1 MSDLF
6 EKRADGSIRREVRS
20 KKENRARRKR
30 KIITLS
36 VVVALALVFAA
47 SLFVNSNFIRRTLP
61 AVSIGGVSFSAVEF
75 DYFYNNAFQEYAN
88 WVEEQFGDM
97 QDYYAGLLPSP
108 ETPFSSQVYNYETGE
123 TWADFFYQRTIT
135 NLTELVRYYNAAEA
149 AGFEIPPEGLEQ
161 VNESIASIMSEAVT
175 YSTLYPYQYP
185 SPEGY
190 LQAIFGSAINER
202 SLRNIMLFVQKAISY
217 GESMRDT
224 FTFTPEQID
233 YYYLDNQDSLDVF
246 SFRAFLVEP
255 DHIDRDDFASDDAY
269 DAAYDVALAEA
280 SVRAQ
285 EIAEGIVTE
294 EDFITAAREYDEL
307 YYGDRESTRI
317 DQLGEDLD
325 PDFASW
331 MMVGDPLIYG
341 DTATLDFP
349 YGTAVAFFLAR
360 DDNSYQTT
368 SMRQIL
374 ILRDEIDPYGFEG
387 GESDPDY
394 VMMLLNIDQEAS
406 ERAQDVYDQ
415 FISGGATEE
424 KFLEL
429 MALYSADSIEGGFY
443 DRLST
448 FMYEGQSTYALK
460 VVGEIE
466 SWLFFPG
473 RAVGDYELIRTEA
486 FGYHIVYFMGHG
498 ERMRDIIA
506 TDRLRSVAF
515 IEWGDTLPDPGEAKK
530 HWAFMFTLA

>member
-20 KKENRARRKR
+20 KKENKAKRKR
-30 KIITLS
+30 KIITIS
-36 VVVALALVFAA
+36 VVVALALVFTA

-97 QDYYAGLLPSP
+97 QDYYTGLLPSSD
-108 ETPFSSQVYNYETGE
+108 TPFSSQVYNYETGE
-123 TWADFFYQRTIT
+123 TWADFFYQRTVS
-135 NLTELVRYYNAAEA
+135 NLTELVRYYNAAGA
-149 AGFEIPPEGLEQ
+149 AGFEIPAEGLAQ

-217 GESMRDT
+217 GEHMRDT
-224 FTFTPEQID
+224 FTFTPEQLE
-233 YYYLDNQDSLDVF
+233 YFYLDNQDSLDVF

-255 DHIDRDDFASDDAY
+255 DYIDREDFASDDAY
-269 DAAYDVALAEA
+269 DSANDEALAQA
-280 SVRAQ
+280 SIRAQ
-285 EIAEGIVTE
+285 EIAEGIKTE
-294 EDFITAAREYDEL
+294 EDFITAAREYDDL
-307 YYGDRESTRI
+307 YYGDRESTLI
-317 DQLGEDLD
+317 AQLGEDLD

-331 MMVGDPLIYG
+331 MMVGDPLQFG
-341 DTATLDFP
+341 DMVTMDFP
-349 YGTAVAFFLAR
+349 YGTAVVFFLAR
-360 DDNSYQTT
+360 DNNSYQTT

-374 ILRDEIDPYGFEG
+374 ILRDEVDPAGFEG

-394 VMMLLNIDQEAS
+394 VMLLLNVDQEAS
-406 ERAQDVYDQ
+406 DRAQDAYDQ
-415 FISGGATEE
+415 FIAGGATEAR
-424 KFLEL
+424 FLEL

-443 DRLST
+443 DRLAT
-448 FMYEGQSTYALK
+448 FMYEGQSAYALK
-460 VVGEIE
+460 VVDEIE
-466 SWLFFPG
+466 QWLFYPG
-473 RAVGDYELIRTEA
+473 RAVGDHDLIRTEA
-486 FGYHIVYFMGHG
+486 YGYHIVYFMGHG

-506 TDRLRSVAF
+506 TDRMRSGAF
-515 IEWGDTLPDPGEAKK
+515 TEWGETLPDPGGAKK
-530 HWAFMFTLA
+530 HWAFMFTLS